1 MHLSVFEAC
10 QIEIRYKQ
18 CLRIHNP
25 LVTFPEILERITVMV
40 PTESLSSTDIPHIT
54 TSKWIV

>member
-10 QIEIRYKQ
+10 QIEIRYQQ
-18 CLRIHNP
+18 CLRIHKP
-25 LVTFPEILERITVMV
+25 LVTFPEIQERFIVVV
-40 PTESLSSTDIPHIT
+40 PTKASHQPI